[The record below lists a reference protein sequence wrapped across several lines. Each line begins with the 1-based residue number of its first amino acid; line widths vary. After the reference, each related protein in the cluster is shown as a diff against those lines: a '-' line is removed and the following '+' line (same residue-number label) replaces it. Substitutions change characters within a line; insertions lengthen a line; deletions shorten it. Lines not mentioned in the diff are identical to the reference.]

1 MDNYLDKGLENK
13 LASGIEFN
21 NEFIIKRKLNEK
33 KFKKNFNI
41 NYDDMEFLKNT
52 VSFEMEVRK
61 ILMSIYWADQKY
73 KEGNFLNAAINGFF
87 SNIKAR
93 KTKNHSSLI
102 YILSKNPK

>member
-1 MDNYLDKGLENK
+1 MLSE
-13 LASGIEFN
+13 
-21 NEFIIKRKLNEK
+21 
-33 KFKKNFNI
+33 
-41 NYDDMEFLKNT
+41 
-52 VSFEMEVRK
+52 
-61 ILMSIYWADQKY
+61 KY